1 MLYIKMMSAEETSDL
16 YAGKNYTLI
25 TVGPKDRIQFGEW
38 GSLYANPYDS
48 NDYNGNP
55 EVMIIIRE
63 NSEEQETYRVLGNVY
78 IMNEQGK
85 TISTRTPRHP
95 DAN

>member
-1 MLYIKMMSAEETSDL
+1 MLYIKMMSGEDSADV

-25 TVGPKDRIQFGEW
+25 TVGDKDRIQFGEW
-38 GSLYANPYDS
+38 GALYHNPVDPWNYD
-48 NDYNGNP
+48 GNT

-63 NSEEQETYRVLGNVY
+63 NSEEQETYRILGNVY

-85 TISTRTPRHP
+85 TISTRSPRT
-95 DAN
+95 